1 MADIDKGL
9 IGGVIAALPLDKM
22 ISGPLMAMIQA
33 QVGASKAYA
42 DFLMG
47 VCIQDGKAV
56 SVQFDYDETLVDEQG
71 VYKGSVS
78 KTMRIPLL
86 AAISHPNITI
96 QEGSIEFEL
105 TITQMAEDT
114 SSTSAS
120 GSFSSSLGWGPFS
133 VSVKGSAS
141 HKSAQTRKS
150 DTRARYEIKTTIV
163 RQDPP
168 EALMR
173 VIDFL
178 TDAATK
184 PVTLPDAKP
193 TSATELPKAG
203 VLPLP
208 DAKPDAKP
216 ETKPAAKPAD
226 KPVDKT

>member
-9 IGGVIAALPLDKM
+9 IGSVIAALPLDKM
-22 ISGPLMAMIQA
+22 IAGPLMAMIQA
-33 QVGASKAYA
+33 QVAASKAYA

-56 SVQFDYDETLVDEQG
+56 SVQFEYDETLVDEQG
-71 VYKGSVS
+71 VYKGTVS
-78 KTMRIPLL
+78 KNMRIPLL

-96 QEGSIEFEL
+96 EEGTIDFEL
-105 TITQMAEDT
+105 NITQSAQD
-114 SSTSAS
+114 SSTTSAS

-141 HKSAQTRKS
+141 HKSTQTRKT
-150 DTRARYEIKTTIV
+150 DTRARYAITTKIV

-184 PVTLPDAKP
+184 TVTLPNATA
-193 TSATELPKAG
+193 TSPTELPKAG

-208 DAKPDAKP
+208 DSKSDAKP
-216 ETKPAAKPAD
+216 ETKPETKPAG
-226 KPVDKT
+226 KTD

>member
-9 IGGVIAALPLDKM
+9 IGSVIAALPLDKM
-22 ISGPLMAMIQA
+22 IAGPLMAMIQA
-33 QVGASKAYA
+33 QVAASKAYA

-56 SVQFDYDETLVDEQG
+56 SVQFEYDETLVDEQG
-71 VYKGSVS
+71 VYKGTVS
-78 KTMRIPLL
+78 KNMRIPLL

-96 QEGSIEFEL
+96 EEGTIDFEL
-105 TITQMAEDT
+105 NITQSAQD
-114 SSTSAS
+114 SSTTSAS

-141 HKSAQTRKS
+141 HKSTQTRKT
-150 DTRARYEIKTTIV
+150 DTRARYAITTKIV

-184 PVTLPDAKP
+184 PMILPSATASSNTTLPTSGVLPMPDAKK
-193 TSATELPKAG
+193 TT
-203 VLPLP
+203 
-208 DAKPDAKP
+208 
-216 ETKPAAKPAD
+216 D
-226 KPVDKT
+226 KPKD

>member
-22 ISGPLMAMIQA
+22 ISSPLMAMIQA
-33 QVGASKAYA
+33 QVAASKAYA

-71 VYKGSVS
+71 VYKGTVS

-96 QEGSIEFEL
+96 EEGTIDFEL
-105 TITQMAEDT
+105 TVSQMAED
-114 SSTSAS
+114 SSTTEGS
-120 GSFSSSLGWGPFS
+120 GTFEAKMGWGPFT
-133 VSVKGSAS
+133 VTVKGSAS
-141 HKSAQTRKS
+141 HKSSQTRKT
-150 DTRARYEIKTTIV
+150 DTRARYAISTKIV
-163 RQDPP
+163 RQGPP

-184 PVTLPDAKP
+184 PMILPSATASSNTTLPTSGVLPMPDAKK
-193 TSATELPKAG
+193 TT
-203 VLPLP
+203 
-208 DAKPDAKP
+208 
-216 ETKPAAKPAD
+216 D
-226 KPVDKT
+226 KPKD

>member
-1 MADIDKGL
+1 MPDIDKGL

-22 ISGPLMAMIQA
+22 ITGPLMAMIQA
-33 QVGASKAYA
+33 QVAASKAYA

-56 SVQFDYDETLVDEQG
+56 SVQFEYDETLVDEQG
-71 VYKGSVS
+71 VYKGTVS
-78 KTMRIPLL
+78 KNMRIPLL

-96 QEGSIEFEL
+96 EEGSIEFEL

-114 SSTSAS
+114 SSNDVS
-120 GSFSSSLGWGPFS
+120 GSFDAKMGWGPFS
-133 VSVKGSAS
+133 VSVKGAAS
-141 HKSAQTRKS
+141 HKSSQTRKT
-150 DTRARYEIKTTIV
+150 DTRARYEIKTKIV

-184 PVTLPDAKP
+184 PVTLPSATP
-193 TSATELPKAG
+193 TSPTELPKAG

-208 DAKPDAKP
+208 DAKPAEK
-216 ETKPAAKPAD
+216 TK
-226 KPVDKT
+226 

>member
-1 MADIDKGL
+1 MADIDKDL

-33 QVGASKAYA
+33 QVAASKAYA

-71 VYKGSVS
+71 IYKGTVS
-78 KTMRIPLL
+78 KSMRIPLL

-96 QEGSIEFEL
+96 EEGSIDFEL
-105 TITQMAEDT
+105 TITQMAQDT
-114 SSTSAS
+114 SSSNVS
-120 GSFSSSLGWGPFS
+120 GSFGAKLGWGPFS

-141 HKSAQTRKS
+141 HKSSQTRKS
-150 DTRARYEIKTTIV
+150 DTRARYEIKTKIA

-178 TDAATK
+178 TEAATK
-184 PVTLPDAKP
+184 PVTLPSATP
-193 TSATELPKAG
+193 TSPAALPTTG

-208 DAKPDAKP
+208 DKKPDAKP
-216 ETKPAAKPAD
+216 DTTPAK
-226 KPVDKT
+226 KTT